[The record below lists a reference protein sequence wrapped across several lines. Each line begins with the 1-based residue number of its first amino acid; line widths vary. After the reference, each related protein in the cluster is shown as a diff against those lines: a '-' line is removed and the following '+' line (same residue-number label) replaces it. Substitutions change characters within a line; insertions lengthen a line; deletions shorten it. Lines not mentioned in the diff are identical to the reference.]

1 MRTPS
6 MRTPVVVVLALLAAG
21 CQTTDPEGSA
31 PSASPSATES
41 AAPPATGT
49 AAPCLTGSWRSTDAT
64 GQASGGGAS
73 GTISGGS
80 GALVT
85 IGENGA
91 VTADFSG
98 MQPADFTAKVGNT
111 DVKGRFTYAGKVTGT
126 VRTGTGETGA
136 WEPVPPVDW
145 GDTRLT
151 VELTEP
157 LKVKVFDGVKI
168 GDYLGDGA
176 DRTGNVVDVDPFLGA
191 GRYECR
197 GDTLVLAPSD
207 DTGITWTLA
216 RA

>member
-1 MRTPS
+1 
-6 MRTPVVVVLALLAAG
+6 MRTPVIAVLALMAAG
-21 CQTTDPEGSA
+21 VTAGCEIADPEGSA
-31 PSASPSATES
+31 PSASPSATAS
-41 AAPPATGT
+41 PAPAATGT

-85 IGENGA
+85 IAGNGA

-98 MQPADFTAKVGNT
+98 MRPVDFTAQVANT
-111 DVKGRFTYAGKVTGT
+111 DVKGRFTYAGKVAGT
-126 VRTGTGETGA
+126 VRTGSGETGA

-157 LKVKVFDGVKI
+157 LQVTVFDGVKI

-176 DRTGNVVDVDPFLGA
+176 NQTGNVVDVDPFLGA